1 MVNSEEIGPRRSL
14 SNIGSLLLSGQ
25 LLSAPFTTKLILRPV
40 INFGANFVFKQA
52 VRIKLVQGWED
63 PIAGGYSSLPGP
75 GGARAEAERRR
86 SADISYAVGYS

>member
-1 MVNSEEIGPRRSL
+1 MVNSVEIDPKRSL
-14 SNIGSLLLSGQ
+14 SNIGSLLPSGM
-25 LLSAPFTTKLILRPV
+25 SSSRFFSVVEERREVADNRPV

-63 PIAGGYSSLPGP
+63 PVAGGYSSLPGP

-86 SADISYAVGYS
+86 

>member
-1 MVNSEEIGPRRSL
+1 MENSEVTGVKRSL
-14 SNIGSLLLSGQ
+14 SNIGSLLLSGAFFFLFFSFI
-25 LLSAPFTTKLILRPV
+25 LLRGSELINRPV

-63 PIAGGYSSLPGP
+63 PVAGGYSSLPGP

-86 SADISYAVGYS
+86 

>member
-1 MVNSEEIGPRRSL
+1 MKLSL
-14 SNIGSLLLSGQ
+14 SSTGSLLPSGKSPIPQ
-25 LLSAPFTTKLILRPV
+25 GMYKLTRRPV

-63 PIAGGYSSLPGP
+63 PVAGGYSSLPGP

-86 SADISYAVGYS
+86 

>member
-1 MVNSEEIGPRRSL
+1 MVNSGVIEVKHSL
-14 SNIGSLLLSGQ
+14 SNIGSLLPSGIFSSLSIAKSFVLGWEV
-25 LLSAPFTTKLILRPV
+25 ADNRPV

-63 PIAGGYSSLPGP
+63 PVAGGYSSLPGP

-86 SADISYAVGYS
+86 